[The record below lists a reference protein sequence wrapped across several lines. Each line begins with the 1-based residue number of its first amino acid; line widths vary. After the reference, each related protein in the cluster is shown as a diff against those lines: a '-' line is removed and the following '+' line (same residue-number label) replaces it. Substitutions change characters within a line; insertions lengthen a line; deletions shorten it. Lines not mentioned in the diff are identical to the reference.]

1 MTTFKALGTARRNL
15 WYRIDRYLAELEK
28 RVSQPGRRE
37 GNHLLRAM
45 DHFEAGTYA
54 EGERDMMWAEVA
66 TRQPD
71 ASELHSHGQPAGSAE
86 AVRGHRRGGVG
97 RPPPPLATAG
107 TLRATRLGV
116 YFFPEAARSTPSLR
130 SARPRMASPKAPCG
144 AVHFAAS
151 DRVQCSNVC

>member
-86 AVRGHRRGGVG
+86 AVRGDRRGGIG
-97 RPPPPLATAG
+97 RPPPLAMAG

-116 YFFPEAARSTPSLR
+116 YFFQKPLVAPQVCD
-130 SARPRMASPKAPCG
+130 RPGPAWRPPKHHAGSFISPLPPP
-144 AVHFAAS
+144 
-151 DRVQCSNVC
+151 